1 MNNKNFLSS
10 KSLNFIQISGKKL
23 LFDLF
28 LGITHDI
35 LGVPYPI
42 NPPPIVKRYAHF
54 LIEICFH
61 IENLITNVIDLIV
74 NEKELKIME
83 SSSKGSI
90 KHGEHF
96 VEIYKKP
103 IFEYLLKSPENIRTI
118 IGRMNWNNSFRVIRI
133 LNELTEYVF
142 KYKQM
147 DKVKIKETVDVLLEL
162 WPVVQKGIKK
172 TFTSDLFLIEL
183 MSYIAMASPYPL
195 YEIKN
200 KAEKFDDWLIDLIR
214 GEASL
219 ELKSRAMFL
228 LPCLTGVEDDANEQV
243 SDALRVL
250 QSKHFPL
257 KSGEFPPA
265 SLERTA
271 LVSAFQSILDALS
284 ASKSLIIL
292 RFLIEATA
300 GDEKHIMEFKIKETL
315 TSFMKNLK
323 VRQQIDVIEVAFKM
337 FVERKLEPSI
347 RIVILQRFLLT
358 IIRGSYVKSIEG
370 FYAKNHANLQD
381 LLSLVIRSGCGWEVE
396 QSIVSRTGGFA
407 LFEVI
412 YGIVPKQLL
421 VPDLLKIISKQA
433 FQTRSETFVTS
444 DPICKEFYRKFQC
457 SAYNLLCSICSNT
470 KDELR
475 FYDGLLF
482 HEKVDALIWS
492 RLVSDENDLYKFA
505 QDFEEFP
512 KIKERITSIRS
523 QSQGGT
529 SSIKYLQSSS
539 VFESSLSQDVTKL
552 DLNFSMVRTSEEVNA
567 LEQIQQISSLKL
579 EKIPL
584 NNHEVMA
591 NLCAVINHLFDNKI
605 TPYPELTAVRSTSPL
620 WVESICKS
628 LNNQSYHKNVRI
640 FLAKLIENCRR
651 VFRYFAPTVIGPIL
665 KVITDECAGHQLN
678 YFITD
683 LIVMI
688 ISWSDI
694 YRPSTFEE
702 INLASSVLKF
712 LMKNAFHEDR
722 DIFKLNLE
730 LIKNVV
736 ELWKDIIN
744 IPIQFLYDSLMIRI
758 EKERICGI
766 QLNAIV
772 LANGLVPWTDV
783 TKVQFLS
790 AIFNCLNSEE
800 SKIYRPAAQLIGM
813 CLIHLNEDLDDENC
827 FKELNQKL
835 ELIRKSNETKFM
847 YILYCLHQNYPKIID
862 KFLQAL
868 CNCISTALPRFKK
881 NYLEMLLS
889 RIENFDT
896 TVYRELYNLGIIQLL
911 KDEAYQLIVLHIINK
926 SIIKM
931 SLDETTDL
939 FALISPIQESKS
951 QDCRDVLYEIMIFIR
966 DTTIPNS
973 ELHQKSSA
981 ILLKGLTD
989 FSSQIQNRIFN
1000 YWSDQNKLSHNLAER
1015 FVSLLEHLYNPNSE
1029 QQFLG
1034 YCTQFLLELA
1044 IQNPEAKR
1052 QIFEFRTDDNETKL
1066 KEYQINIKW
1075 SSHGSS
1081 LMSPLFVESQ
1091 QKQLFSGSGE

>member
-1 MNNKNFLSS
+1 M
-10 KSLNFIQISGKKL
+10 
-23 LFDLF
+23 
-28 LGITHDI
+28 
-35 LGVPYPI
+35 GVSYPI

-61 IENLITNVIDLIV
+61 IENLITNIIDLIL
-74 NEKELKIME
+74 NEKELKIIQ
-83 SSSKGSI
+83 SSNRGSI

-103 IFEYLLKSPENIRTI
+103 IFEYLLKSPDNIRTI
-118 IGRMNWNNSFRVIRI
+118 IERMNDMNSFRVIRI

-147 DKVKIKETVDVLLEL
+147 EKNKIKQTVDVLLEL
-162 WPVVQKGIKK
+162 WPIIQNGIKK
-172 TFTSDLFLIEL
+172 TLSSDLFLIEL

-200 KAEKFDDWLIDLIR
+200 KAEQFNDWLINLIR
-214 GEASL
+214 SDASL

-228 LPCLTGVEDDANEQV
+228 LPCLTGINDKVNELV
-243 SDALRVL
+243 SDALRIL
-250 QSKHFPL
+250 QTKHFPL

-300 GDEKHIMEFKIKETL
+300 ADEKHIMEFKIKETL
-315 TSFMKNLK
+315 TGFMKNLK
-323 VRQQIDVIEVAFKM
+323 VRQQIDFMEISFKM
-337 FVERKLEPSI
+337 FVEKKLEPSI
-347 RIVILQRFLLT
+347 RVVILKRFLLT
-358 IIRGSYVKSIEG
+358 IIRGSYVKSVEE
-370 FYAKNHANLQD
+370 FYAKNHENLME
-381 LLSLVIRSGCGWEVE
+381 LLNNSIRSSGSGWDIEH
-396 QSIVSRTGGFA
+396 SIVSRTGGYN

-412 YGIVPKQLL
+412 YGIVPHS
-421 VPDLLKIISKQA
+421 LLKPNLIPIVSKQA
-433 FQTRSETFVTS
+433 FKTRTFVFVTT
-444 DPICKEFYRKFQC
+444 DPVCKEFYRKYQC
-457 SAYNLLCSICSNT
+457 SAYNALCSLISNT

-475 FYDGLLF
+475 FYNLILF
-482 HEKVDALIWS
+482 AEKDNELIWN
-492 RLVSDENDLYKFA
+492 RLLSDENDLYKFA

-512 KIKERITSIRS
+512 KIKERIISIRS
-523 QSQGGT
+523 QSHGDNSTT
-529 SSIKYLQSSS
+529 SVKYLQSTS

-552 DLNFSMVRTSEEVNA
+552 DLNFSMVRTAEEVNS
-567 LEQIQQISSLKL
+567 LETDQTFQEIGSLKL
-579 EKIPL
+579 EKMPL
-584 NNHEVMA
+584 NDHEVMA
-591 NLCAVINHLFDNKI
+591 NLCAVINHMYDNQI
-605 TPYPELTAVRSTSPL
+605 TPYPELTSVRAASPL

-628 LNNQSYHKNVRI
+628 LANQNYHKNIRL

-651 VFRYFAPTVIGPIL
+651 VFRHFAPAVLGPIL
-665 KVITDECAGHQLN
+665 KLITDECAGNQLN

-688 ISWSDI
+688 ISWSEI
-694 YRPSTFEE
+694 YRPSTYDE
-702 INLASSVLKF
+702 INLSSAVLKF
-712 LMKNAFHEDR
+712 LMKNAFHDER
-722 DIFKLNLE
+722 EIFKFNLE

-744 IPIQFLYDSLMIRI
+744 IPIQLLYDSLTVRI

-783 TKVQFLS
+783 TKVKFLS

-800 SKIYRPAAQLIGM
+800 SLIYRPAAQLIGM
-813 CLIHLNEDLDDENC
+813 CLIHLNEELDDENC
-827 FKELNQKL
+827 FLELNTKL
-835 ELIRKSNETKFM
+835 ELIRKVNETKFM
-847 YILYCLHQNYPKIID
+847 YILYCLHKNYPKIID
-862 KFLQAL
+862 NFLQTV
-868 CNCISTALPRFKK
+868 CICISTALPTYKK

-889 RIENFDT
+889 RIEQFDT

-911 KDEAYQLIVLHIINK
+911 KEESYQLIVLHIINK

-931 SLDETTDL
+931 NSDEISDL
-939 FALISPIQESKS
+939 FELISSIQESKNP
-951 QDCRDVLYEIMIFIR
+951 DCRDVLYEIMIFIR
-966 DTTIPNS
+966 DTTVTGT
-973 ELHQKSSA
+973 ELHKKSTA
-981 ILLKGLTD
+981 ILLNGLTD
-989 FSSQIQNRIFN
+989 FNSQIQIRIFN
-1000 YWSDQNKLSHNLAER
+1000 YWSDQNKLSHNLTDR
-1015 FVSLLEHLYNPNSE
+1015 FVSLLDHLYNPNSE

-1034 YCTQFLLELA
+1034 YCTQFLLELS
-1044 IQNPEAKR
+1044 IKNPDSKR
-1052 QIFEFRTDDNETKL
+1052 QIFEFRTDDNEMKL

-1091 QKQLFSGSGE
+1091 QKQLFSGSGEYHFFSICS

>member
-1 MNNKNFLSS
+1 MGI
-10 KSLNFIQISGKKL
+10 IQ
-23 LFDLF
+23 DV
-28 LGITHDI
+28 

-42 NPPPIVKRYAHF
+42 NPPPIIKRYAHF
-54 LIEICFH
+54 MIEICFH
-61 IENLITNVIDLIV
+61 IENLISNVIDLIL
-74 NEKELKIME
+74 NEKELKIIQ
-83 SSSKGSI
+83 SSNKGSI

-118 IGRMNWNNSFRVIRI
+118 IERMTINNSFRIIRI

-147 DKVKIKETVDVLLEL
+147 EKNKIKQTVDVLLEL
-162 WPVVQKGIKK
+162 WPVIQNGIKK
-172 TFTSDLFLIEL
+172 TLSSDLYLIEL

-200 KAEKFDDWLIDLIR
+200 KAENFNEWLIDLIKSD
-214 GEASL
+214 ASF
-219 ELKSRAMFL
+219 ELKSRVMFL
-228 LPCLTGVEDDANEQV
+228 LPCLTGINDEVNESV
-243 SDALRVL
+243 SSALRVL

-257 KSGEFPPA
+257 KSSEFPPA

-284 ASKSLIIL
+284 ASKSLVIL
-292 RFLIEATA
+292 RFLIEATSA
-300 GDEKHIMEFKIKETL
+300 DEKHIMEFKIKETL
-315 TSFMKNLK
+315 TGFMKNLK
-323 VRQQIDVIEVAFKM
+323 VRQQVDFIEISFKM
-337 FVERKLEPSI
+337 FLEKKLEPSI
-347 RIVILQRFLLT
+347 RIVILKRFLLT
-358 IIRGSYVKSIEG
+358 IIRGSYVKSIEE
-370 FYAKNHANLQD
+370 FFKKNHQHLLD
-381 LLSLVIRSGCGWEVE
+381 LLSTSIRSSGSGWDVE
-396 QSIVSRTGGFA
+396 HSIVSRTGGYF

-412 YGIVPKQLL
+412 YGIVPKSLL
-421 VPDLLKIISKQA
+421 EPNLIPVISKQA
-433 FQTRSETFVTS
+433 FKTRTDIFVTT
-444 DPICKEFYRKFQC
+444 DPVCKEYYRKYQC
-457 SAYNLLCSICSNT
+457 SAYNALCSLTSNT

-475 FYDGLLF
+475 FYHLLLF
-482 HEKVDALIWS
+482 AEKGNELIWS
-492 RLVSDENDLYKFA
+492 RLLSDENDLYKFA
-505 QDFEEFP
+505 QDFEEYP
-512 KIKERITSIRS
+512 KIKERIISIRS
-523 QSQGGT
+523 QSQGANTT
-529 SSIKYLQSSS
+529 SVKYLQSTS

-552 DLNFSMVRTSEEVNA
+552 DLNFSMVRTTEEVNA
-567 LEQIQQISSLKL
+567 LELNEQFQEIGSLKL
-579 EKIPL
+579 EKTPL

-591 NLCAVINHLFDNKI
+591 NLCAVINHMFDNKI
-605 TPYPELTAVRSTSPL
+605 TPYPELTSVRSASPQ

-628 LNNQSYHKNVRI
+628 LGNQSYHKNVRL

-651 VFRYFAPTVIGPIL
+651 VFRHFAPCVIGPIL
-665 KVITDECAGHQLN
+665 KLITDECAGNHLN

-683 LIVMI
+683 LIVML

-694 YRPSTFEE
+694 YRPSTYEE

-722 DIFKLNLE
+722 EIFKLNLE

-744 IPIQFLYDSLMIRI
+744 IPIQFLYDSLTVRFD
-758 EKERICGI
+758 KERICGI

-800 SKIYRPAAQLIGM
+800 SLIYRPAAQLIGM
-813 CLIHLNEDLDDENC
+813 CLIHLNEELDDENC

-835 ELIRKSNETKFM
+835 ELLRKGNETKFM
-847 YILYCLHQNYPKIID
+847 YILYSLHQNYPKIID
-862 KFLQAL
+862 NFIQTV
-868 CNCISTALPRFKK
+868 CICISKALPRYKK

-889 RIENFDT
+889 RIEKFDT

-911 KDEAYQLIVLHIINK
+911 KDESYQLIVLHIINK

-931 SLDETTDL
+931 TLDEITDL
-939 FALISPIQESKS
+939 FELISSIQESKNP
-951 QDCRDVLYEIMIFIR
+951 DCRDVLYEIMIFIR
-966 DTTIPNS
+966 DTTVPDS
-973 ELHQKSSA
+973 ELHKKSTS

-989 FSSQIQNRIFN
+989 FNSQIQNRVFN
-1000 YWSDQNKLSHNLAER
+1000 YWSDQNKLSHNLTDR
-1015 FVSLLEHLYNPNSE
+1015 FISLLDHLYNPNSE

-1034 YCTQFLLELA
+1034 YCTQFLLELS
-1044 IQNPEAKR
+1044 IQNRDSKR

-1075 SSHGSS
+1075 NSHGNS

-1091 QKQLFSGSGE
+1091 QKQLFSGSGEFFLYFFKLLLF